1 MIGNIVRPMTV
12 KVAMAAERHVED
24 LASTLAARGDEI
36 EAKMAEIEASAVSAA
51 GGIGFG
57 KRIGEGT
64 NIAVE
69 RIGEVAVHDRLIAE
83 LATVRRAQ
91 AKAADGSDG
100 RCDVCGE
107 IIPPERLEVLPWAVR
122 CVNCADR

>member
-1 MIGNIVRPMTV
+1 
-12 KVAMAAERHVED
+12 
-24 LASTLAARGDEI
+24 
-36 EAKMAEIEASAVSAA
+36 MAEIEASAVSAA